1 MNFPFLAAKERL
13 IRIMGTF
20 DLATGHADTWDELL
34 DSLESELKDVL
45 GHYREALK
53 ENQMETLILWLSLV
67 VYFESRGEPT
77 VCQQAVAH
85 VVLNRTKDGDV
96 AKTVL
101 APYQFSWVPEKMHN
115 GILRPEHR
123 PNKESPAW
131 KQAVESALKAIYTV
145 DFYEATHFHATYIAK
160 PKSWSNLKLVHTC
173 GQHHFYKEIA

>member
-1 MNFPFLAAKERL
+1 
-13 IRIMGTF
+13 
-20 DLATGHADTWDELL
+20 
-34 DSLESELKDVL
+34 
-45 GHYREALK
+45 
-53 ENQMETLILWLSLV
+53 METLLLWLSLV
-67 VYFESRGEPT
+67 VYFESRGEPA

-115 GILRPEHR
+115 GILKPEHR

-131 KQAVESALKAIYTV
+131 KQAVESALKAVYTV

-160 PKSWSNLKLVHTC
+160 PKSWANLKLVRTC
-173 GQHHFYKEIA
+173 GQHHFYKEIV

>member
-1 MNFPFLAAKERL
+1 
-13 IRIMGTF
+13 
-20 DLATGHADTWDELL
+20 
-34 DSLESELKDVL
+34 
-45 GHYREALK
+45 
-53 ENQMETLILWLSLV
+53 METLLLWLSLV

-123 PNKESPAW
+123 PNKESPC
-131 KQAVESALKAIYTV
+131 VEASSRVSI
-145 DFYEATHFHATYIAK
+145 EGYIH
-160 PKSWSNLKLVHTC
+160 SRLL
-173 GQHHFYKEIA
+173 